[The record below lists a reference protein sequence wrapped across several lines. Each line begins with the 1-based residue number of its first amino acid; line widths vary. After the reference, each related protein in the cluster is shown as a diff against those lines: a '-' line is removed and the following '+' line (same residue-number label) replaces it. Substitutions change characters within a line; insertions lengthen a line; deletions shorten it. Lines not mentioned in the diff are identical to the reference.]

1 MSNERCTIKG
11 FNIGH
16 PFGHSLFAPDLTP
29 IYKLC
34 HSRKSI
40 NRPLIPHEKGR
51 RKPREKKEEKE
62 ESSSR
67 LAPPRTTKGRR
78 SAAAPP
84 P

>member
-1 MSNERCTIKG
+1 MSNEQCTIMG
-11 FNIGH
+11 FDIGH
-16 PFGHSLFAPDLTP
+16 PFSHSLFAPDLTP

-51 RKPREKKEEKE
+51 KSREKKEEKE
-62 ESSSR
+62 ESSCR